1 VRQERANQLATGLT
15 CVRKAGAISKNRQP
29 FASRRRSRRGDLFLW
44 GKLGHRL
51 LWRSHEAAGFALPET
66 DAELVVHMHLGP
78 ETDILVD
85 DVDEAFASFLSAGG
99 EALQPP
105 FDIAIGRCARIRDPF
120 GNELVIQD
128 QSKGRLV
135 TDSLG
140 PWISIFSEPSG
151 VDASEKDPTGPHSEG
166 HEKLPAYWSMEDAC
180 HAGMSPVEAFKT
192 GNGSYRGAHF
202 RFHWEQE

>member
-1 VRQERANQLATGLT
+1 MLYRSTDRLCRRGAPMQNLAHSASFESLDKDAPS
-15 CVRKAGAISKNRQP
+15 KAGTKQ
-29 FASRRRSRRGDLFLW
+29 
-44 GKLGHRL
+44 LGHRL

-66 DAELVVHMHLGP
+66 DAELVVHLHLGP

-120 GNELVIQD
+120 GNELVILD

-135 TDSLG
+135 TDSDG
-140 PWISIFSEPSG
+140 RVTGVEPR
-151 VDASEKDPTGPHSEG
+151 DH
-166 HEKLPAYWSMEDAC
+166 
-180 HAGMSPVEAFKT
+180 
-192 GNGSYRGAHF
+192 
-202 RFHWEQE
+202 